1 MLFLAFLCSS
11 SILFSLSF
19 SAQTCA
25 PHPHLD
31 SVPGLCHSR
40 PPQTLSLLS
49 RHNSTSSSSHFVYW
63 IEEEQRAR
71 SLDPGPRRSSST
83 PPLEGPR
90 GDPVSLRP
98 LRPLEDDL
106 DAKNPEERALRSVR
120 PSVPQPPPQGAG
132 DVAGAKEVWR
142 LCMMRCSAPI
152 KLCSRL

>member
-1 MLFLAFLCSS
+1 MASNPALTRRRR
-11 SILFSLSF
+11 
-19 SAQTCA
+19 QTKA
-25 PHPHLD
+25 ESRGAAGPLEVGEADRRLD
-31 SVPGLCHSR
+31 AL
-40 PPQTLSLLS
+40 
-49 RHNSTSSSSHFVYW
+49 

-106 DAKNPEERALRSVR
+106 DAKNQEERALRSVR